1 MAAKVFLMLALAA
14 SGVCGVIRCPKSQ
27 TQLYPCKCT
36 HSEHSGLHV
45 LCENVNLAMMSR
57 GLGKVDQ
64 PIANLTISKASF
76 KNLFGDVFKGL
87 HVINLTVT
95 HGSLS
100 SVALD
105 VMDHFNESLT
115 SLSFENNTFEE
126 IPVELINKFRNLTSL
141 NLAHNRIE
149 VIPANAFGA
158 LNILLQLR
166 LDHNRV
172 FKIHPAAFT
181 GLNRLDR
188 LELHHNRLEK
198 FERNTFRVVRK
209 VKYLDL
215 SYNNFTTLQ
224 RTDFNQLTN
233 MWFLNISNNKI
244 KTFPRSMFVANAILR
259 VINMSYNELPE
270 VDANT
275 VKGVRFLRDVY
286 FRGNKIKSVHKQAFI
301 SAKHLR
307 TLDLAYNLLE
317 DIGYE
322 QFKDFQWLER
332 LDLSYNKIS
341 KIASSG
347 FLKMYQTLS
356 LGHNNIENIPWEALQ
371 DMSSLQYL
379 YLHNNKITKLPK
391 KAFGRLPVVFDLRLQ
406 HNQINN
412 ISEYAFEGML
422 QLLRL
427 NLSFNNLSL
436 IPPEAFKGLVSLH
449 SLDLSHN
456 KLNKLENKTHGLLDD
471 LLSLETVNVSHNE
484 VAFVTDKTFPKSP
497 YIPYKLKRVNL
508 SHNFLSVLTNS
519 FDDGL
524 GKVELLDLKHN
535 LINEIYP
542 NVLKNL
548 SSLQFLDMSHNDL
561 RHDLEHLDL
570 RFNNVSRFEEE
581 FVSRIKKGLRLFYE
595 GNPLNCDCHVKYLR
609 QWLSNSP
616 QAIEWNAVR
625 CTGPQQLQNR
635 LFMDVTPDALHCR
648 SEEEAKLDDEDDG
661 APVDLKFRL
670 VDSPSSNKIR
680 FAWYVS
686 TQEDVSGFRA
696 VVSDVPTSS
705 LAAEKDIPYRS
716 REYSID
722 GLEAAVEYRLC
733 LIALDSTGGT
743 RTFTSSQC
751 RTVTPVGDGGR
762 VTFAVPLVALSVVL
776 VLWNSFRI

>member
-87 HVINLTVT
+87 QVINLTVT

-126 IPVELINKFRNLTSL
+126 IPVQLINKFRNLTSL

-166 LDHNRV
+166 LDHNR
-172 FKIHPAAFT
+172 
-181 GLNRLDR
+181 
-188 LELHHNRLEK
+188 
-198 FERNTFRVVRK
+198 
-209 VKYLDL
+209 
-215 SYNNFTTLQ
+215 
-224 RTDFNQLTN
+224 
-233 MWFLNISNNKI
+233 
-244 KTFPRSMFVANAILR
+244 
-259 VINMSYNELPE
+259 
-270 VDANT
+270 
-275 VKGVRFLRDVY
+275 
-286 FRGNKIKSVHKQAFI
+286 
-301 SAKHLR
+301 
-307 TLDLAYNLLE
+307 
-317 DIGYE
+317 
-322 QFKDFQWLER
+322 
-332 LDLSYNKIS
+332 
-341 KIASSG
+341 
-347 FLKMYQTLS
+347 
-356 LGHNNIENIPWEALQ
+356 HNNIENIPWEALQ

-427 NLSFNNLSL
+427 NLSFNNISI

-561 RHDLEHLDL
+561 RHVANGALVLPENVKWVDFSRNKIFSADMRDLLASQDLEHLDL

-609 QWLSNSP
+609 QWLSHSP

-722 GLEAAVEYRLC
+722 GLDAAVEYRLC

-751 RTVTPVGDGGR
+751 RTVTPVGSGGH
-762 VTFAVPLVALSVVL
+762 VAFAVPLVALSVGL
-776 VLWNSFRI
+776 VLWNSFCF